1 MPVEDMVPPL
11 AAQCTLVL
19 LVPLTLAEN
28 CWLFPVCIEAAVG
41 EMATLTLAEGGA
53 ADAMTRNRKAL
64 DSPRSLLIM
73 ISWFSPAWAVSAA
86 EMVIVA
92 LVELSTFVG
101 RGEPF
106 HSTTH

>member
-1 MPVEDMVPPL
+1 MPVEEMLPAVADQVT
-11 AAQCTLVL
+11 AVL
-19 LVPLTLAEN
+19 LLPLTLAEN

-41 EMATLTLAEGGA
+41 EMEMLTLAAGGA
-53 ADAMTRNRKAL
+53 AITLNRKAL
-64 DSPRSLLIM
+64 DSSRSLLIM
-73 ISWFSPAWAVSAA
+73 ISWFSPARAISAA

-92 LVELSTFVG
+92 LVQLSTFVG